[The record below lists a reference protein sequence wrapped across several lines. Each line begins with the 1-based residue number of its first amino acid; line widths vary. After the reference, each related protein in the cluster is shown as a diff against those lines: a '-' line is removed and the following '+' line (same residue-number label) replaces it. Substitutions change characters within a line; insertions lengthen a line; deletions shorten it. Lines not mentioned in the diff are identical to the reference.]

1 MLTRRRSS
9 CRVGGE
15 CCGAAAVGLEAE
27 QSASRRWV
35 AEWTPTST
43 AALLSGWLPLFL
55 QMCLQLL
62 GVWMHSCCWL
72 ARRTVSLGASHGVPS
87 PSRRGPSRPSCPS
100 LARDTH
106 CFGCVCVMVLL
117 RARRGRPSTAAAI
130 WWVCLLW
137 PAERPAP
144 PELKTGLSVW
154 HLLPSFLPRCP
165 IDAIIAMLAS
175 YLAMPLPVQHV
186 AKRLLPA
193 TRRARC

>member
-1 MLTRRRSS
+1 MFSTDLWRTPSLTNFCWQHTVAAAAAVATSCVSGDDAYSRSIVVANCLPERESRNVLTRRRSS

-15 CCGAAAVGLEAE
+15 CCGGAAVGLEAE

-100 LARDTH
+100 SA
-106 CFGCVCVMVLL
+106 
-117 RARRGRPSTAAAI
+117 
-130 WWVCLLW
+130 
-137 PAERPAP
+137 
-144 PELKTGLSVW
+144 
-154 HLLPSFLPRCP
+154 
-165 IDAIIAMLAS
+165 
-175 YLAMPLPVQHV
+175 
-186 AKRLLPA
+186 
-193 TRRARC
+193 